1 MNIIFE
7 NSLPKGIFGKNIRDS
22 PNGSLTTDS
31 RSLQVA
37 ILKIKKTRKTAL
49 SSHLRTKNQHSKKSK
64 NVFNTVKIRDLNI
77 TVKKS

>member
-1 MNIIFE
+1 MIFE

-37 ILKIKKTRKTAL
+37 ILKIKKNKEGKIAL

>member
-1 MNIIFE
+1 MIFE

-37 ILKIKKTRKTAL
+37 ILKIKNQGRKDCTVIPF
-49 SSHLRTKNQHSKKSK
+49 KDQKSAQ
-64 NVFNTVKIRDLNI
+64 
-77 TVKKS
+77 